1 MRFKENISSRAYSTH
16 PMDEEE
22 LRAAQ
27 LLLPALGSVLA
38 VPLQG
43 KNESF
48 PVSLKKNGHF
58 CTPQWCSDNW
68 VYLLISSLLAH
79 NGTGK
84 KTVSR
89 LFLCRCPTGNCRR
102 NLV

>member
-48 PVSLKKNGHF
+48 PVSLKKMGISVHPNGAQTTGCIYSFLHSWL
-58 CTPQWCSDNW
+58 T
-68 VYLLISSLLAH
+68 LGL
-79 NGTGK
+79 GK
-84 KTVSR
+84 KQ
-89 LFLCRCPTGNCRR
+89 
-102 NLV
+102 